1 MHHVRRRIDM
11 TLSRITSTVAA
22 VALGGVVV
30 AMTYGA
36 QAAGTSTAPGHG
48 GPHHAR
54 VVDVGH
60 FHAPLAHKYGP
71 NGMRLGLHCETKDM
85 S

>member
-1 MHHVRRRIDM
+1 M
-11 TLSRITSTVAA
+11 TLTRITSTLAA

-30 AMTYGA
+30 ATTYGA
-36 QAAGTSTAPGHG
+36 QAAGSSGAPERSGS
-48 GPHHAR
+48 HHHSRVA
-54 VVDVGH
+54 VVDH
-60 FHAPLAHKYGP
+60 FQPPVLHKYGP